1 MTTEEQIL
9 QELKELKERRENR
22 GENRGEL
29 KPRRG
34 EGGPR
39 GGHGRGRG
47 RGPRPE
53 FAEGRGGAKTFR
65 RKRATTFLEQL
76 EAKRDSLKKQLET
89 PELQSINQIIVGEL
103 KATESIISEFIQSFE
118 LHEFNEADE
127 AVVPENT
134 ETASED

>member
-1 MTTEEQIL
+1 MSTEEQIL
-9 QELKELKERRENR
+9 KELKELKERREQR
-22 GENRGEL
+22 GENKGEI

-34 EGGPR
+34 EGHR

-47 RGPRPE
+47 PRGE
-53 FAEGRGGAKTFR
+53 FPEGRQGAKTFR
-65 RKRATTFLEQL
+65 RKRATLFLEQL

-118 LHEFNEADE
+118 LHEFD
-127 AVVPENT
+127 
-134 ETASED
+134 ETATNNTAEKTTEE